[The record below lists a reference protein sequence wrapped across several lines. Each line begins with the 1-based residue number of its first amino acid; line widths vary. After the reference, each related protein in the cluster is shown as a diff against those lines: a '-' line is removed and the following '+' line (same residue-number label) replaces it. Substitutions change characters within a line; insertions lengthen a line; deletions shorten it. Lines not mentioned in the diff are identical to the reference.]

1 LNQDLTKFRL
11 RILVVDDN
19 RDNADSCT
27 MMLQLD
33 GHDVRTAYSGSEGLK
48 IAAEFK
54 PHVMLLD
61 IVMPEMSGYEVARKV
76 RAAAW
81 GKDIVLVAITGHGQI
96 EDRRKALDA
105 GFNHHFAKP
114 IGLDQLK
121 PILAE
126 FAATQRTAG
135 KKK

>member
-1 LNQDLTKFRL
+1 MNQDLTRPRL
-11 RILVVDDN
+11 RVLVVDDN

-27 MMLQLD
+27 MVLQLD

-54 PHVMLLD
+54 PHAMLLD
-61 IVMPEMSGYEVARKV
+61 IVMPEMAGYEVARKV

-81 GKDIVLVAITGHGQI
+81 GKDIVLVAITGHGQV
-96 EDRRKALDA
+96 EDRRKAMDA

-114 IGLDQLK
+114 ISLEALN

-126 FAATQRTAG
+126 CAARNLG
-135 KKK
+135 KK